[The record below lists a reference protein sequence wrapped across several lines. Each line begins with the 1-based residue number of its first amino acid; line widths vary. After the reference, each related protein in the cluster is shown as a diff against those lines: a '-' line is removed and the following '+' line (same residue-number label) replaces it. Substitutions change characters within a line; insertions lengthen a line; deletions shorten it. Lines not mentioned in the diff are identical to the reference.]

1 MNSLFSNA
9 LRVPGTAFGP
19 ASTHVRFGSSTVGVA
34 PDQATQDAIISAIAD
49 RKVFQADK
57 VNAAV
62 KEFFNLGFD
71 ATYNAF
77 FSTETMSEHVYGYL
91 CAQGEVVGG
100 NAFLHTTVRDNFAF
114 YFCDDSHQAQIEAMR
129 KVEQFIVDRK
139 DLTATHGFS
148 VRSYHGSG
156 KVLFAVQLD
165 KFINPNPTDA
175 IKASGK
181 PTLDLVATETFI
193 KERSEEAKERYQAL
207 LNLIHES
214 FHENYQIQETPSG
227 EIALSIGFRADRPAY
242 FSTLTC
248 LLSEIPDLKINKKF
262 MESFS
267 NGVQTYTFYI
277 SGTTKEAVASK
288 ANLINQLPH
297 RPNNAI
303 SHLMADK
310 ILTAEE
316 TVFSHIIMIFSFY
329 FSPPA
334 ESEDYTRLKA
344 MVEHEPVGLNRLKSL
359 RSSLSQ
365 EIMSEHHLGD
375 VIAANPELLKEIYA
389 DFKAGSTPATR
400 EAIAAKIQTTFEKDA
415 HTRNI
420 FNAFLSFNGAAV
432 KHNFFKSDKAAI
444 AIRLDPKAFM
454 GKLDF
459 PRMPHGIFM
468 FVGPQWRGFHVRF
481 TDIARGGVRM
491 ILSDPKSYPQNKQS
505 LFQENYNLA
514 HTQLL
519 KNKDIPEGGSKGTI
533 LVSTRTLGR
542 LDDNDKLR
550 MFRQYVDALLDVT
563 IPNQSSIVDTLKQPE
578 IIFLGPDENTAGHY
592 PAIAALHS
600 KGRGHSWWKSFTTGK
615 DPSLGGIPHDTY
627 GMTTN
632 SVRACVEGIYEKLG
646 LDQTTLTK
654 FQTGGPDGDLGSN
667 EILCGKEKYTSIV
680 DGAGVLFDPSGLNR
694 EELLR
699 LAKERKTV
707 DHYDVKKLSA
717 KGFFIAADKNRDLTG
732 EPVVLPDGTKIYKTV
747 EFRNNFHL
755 SDYINTDVF
764 VPCGGRPRSVVLSN
778 VHKLLRNHPTAT
790 GEMMLRG
797 LVDAKPNDLKYKI
810 IVEGANL
817 FISHDARLALE
828 KCGVTLIKDATAN
841 KGGVTSSSLEVFTG
855 LALND
860 EEHKKL
866 MCGNADGTNLPEFYQ
881 RLVKE
886 ISSIIYNNAR
896 REFELIW
903 RIAQEHPDIPKSIIT
918 DRLSRK
924 IVEIR
929 GFIYESSMFDD
940 KKFVRYVL
948 DAYAPKTL
956 KEAVSVD
963 EMMKRVP
970 ENYQRAICSIWL
982 ASNYVYSKGIDSNEF
997 DFYEFMRTHRANA

>member
-9 LRVPGTAFGP
+9 IRVPGSAFSAAP
-19 ASTHVRFGSSTVGVA
+19 NVRFGATSAVSVV
-34 PDQATQDAIISAIAD
+34 DQSVQDAIVNAIAE
-49 RKVFQADK
+49 RKVFSADK

-71 ATYNAF
+71 ATYGAF
-77 FSTETMSEHVYGYL
+77 FSTEAMAEHVYGFL
-91 CAQGEVVGG
+91 CAEGEVAGG
-100 NAFLHTTVRDNFAF
+100 NAFSHSTVRDNFAF
-114 YFCDDSHQAQIEAMR
+114 FFCEDAHQCQIETMK
-129 KVEQFIVDRK
+129 KVEQFIVDRAA
-139 DLTATHGFS
+139 LAPTHGIS
-148 VRSYHGSG
+148 VRSYHGAG

-165 KFINPNPTDA
+165 KFINPTPADA
-175 IKASGK
+175 IKAHGS
-181 PTLDLVATETFI
+181 PSIEIVATETFL
-193 KERSEEAKERYQAL
+193 KRRSDDAKERYQAL
-207 LNLIHES
+207 LNVIHES
-214 FHENYQIQETPSG
+214 FHENYQIHETPSG

-242 FSTLTC
+242 FGTLAS
-248 LLSEIPDLKINKKF
+248 LLSEIPGLKINKKF

-267 NGVQTYTFYI
+267 NGVQTYTFYVT
-277 SGTTKEAVASK
+277 GATKEAIECK
-288 ANLINQLPH
+288 ANLINQLPN
-297 RPNNAI
+297 RPGNAI
-303 SHLMADK
+303 SQLLAEK
-310 ILTAEE
+310 VLTAEE
-316 TVFSHIIMIFSFY
+316 TVFSNCIIIFSFY
-329 FSPPA
+329 FSPPT
-334 ESEDYTRLKA
+334 ESEDYARLQA

-359 RSSLSQ
+359 RASLSQ

-375 VIAANPELLKEIYA
+375 VIASNPQLVKEIYF
-389 DFKAGSTPATR
+389 DFKNGSTEESR
-400 EAIAAKIQTTFEKDA
+400 KVISDKVNVLYEKDV

-420 FNAFLSFNGAAV
+420 FQAFLAFNGAVV
-432 KHNFFKSDKAAI
+432 KHNFYKMDKAAM
-444 AIRLDPKAFM
+444 AFRLDPKTFM

-491 ILSDPKSYPQNKQS
+491 IISDPKAYASNKQS

-533 LVSTRTLGR
+533 LVSTRTLHR
-542 LDDNDKLR
+542 LDENDKMR

-563 IPNQSSIVDTLKQPE
+563 IPKQAGVIDNLKQEE

-592 PAIAALHS
+592 PAVAALHS
-600 KGRGHSWWKSFTTGK
+600 KGRGYSAWKSFTTGK

-667 EILCGKEKYTSIV
+667 EILCGKEKYTAIV
-680 DGAGVLFDPSGLNR
+680 DGAGVLYDPNGLNR

-699 LAKERKTV
+699 LAKERKMV
-707 DHYDVKKLSA
+707 DHFDTKKLSPQ
-717 KGFFIAADKNRDLTG
+717 GFYIAADKNRDLAG
-732 EPVVLPDGTKIYKTV
+732 EAVVLPDGTKVTKSV

-755 SDYINTDVF
+755 SNYINTDVF
-764 VPCGGRPRSVVLSN
+764 VPCGGRPRSIVLSN

-797 LVDAKPNDLKYKI
+797 LVDAKPSDLKYKI

-828 KCGVTLIKDATAN
+828 KCGVVLIKDATAN

-860 EEHKKL
+860 EEHKRL
-866 MCGNADGTNLPEFYQ
+866 MCGKADGTELPAFYKQ
-881 RLVKE
+881 LVTE
-886 ISSIIYNNAR
+886 ISAIIHNNAK

-903 RIAQEHPDIPKSIIT
+903 RIAQEHPEIPKAIIT

-929 GFIYESSMFDD
+929 GFIYESSMFED

-948 DAYAPKTL
+948 DCYAPKTL
-956 KEAVSVD
+956 KDAVSVD

-982 ASNYVYSKGIDSNEF
+982 ASNYVYTKGIDSNEF
-997 DFYEFMRTHRANA
+997 DFYEFMRSHRANA